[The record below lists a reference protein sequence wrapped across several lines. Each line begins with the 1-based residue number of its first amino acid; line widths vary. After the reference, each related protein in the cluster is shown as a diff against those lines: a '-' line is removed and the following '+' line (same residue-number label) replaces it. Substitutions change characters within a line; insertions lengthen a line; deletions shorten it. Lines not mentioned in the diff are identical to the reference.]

1 MLKVSKLCKGF
12 SSQAL
17 LKGVSF
23 DQSEGELVGL
33 IGPSGQGKSVLLKI
47 IGGIIEADSGTVKFE
62 DQHGKAKDLNES
74 TGFLFQSG
82 ALFDSRTVLENT
94 MFPLSQYRE
103 FDYEEAAKK
112 AYNILSEVGL
122 SAHISKL
129 PGQLSGGMRRRVAL
143 ARALVSDPELVLL
156 DDPTAGLDPVA
167 ANVTMELIER
177 LHRKLNSTTIVVSH
191 DLRRLVPRVDR
202 LLCLF
207 DGQIGF
213 DGASESL
220 VKEGSTEIKD
230 FISTRYDFSEASI

>member
-1 MLKVSKLCKGF
+1 M
-12 SSQAL
+12 
-17 LKGVSF
+17 
-23 DQSEGELVGL
+23 
-33 IGPSGQGKSVLLKI
+33 
-47 IGGIIEADSGTVKFE
+47 
-62 DQHGKAKDLNES
+62 
-74 TGFLFQSG
+74 
-82 ALFDSRTVLENT
+82 
-94 MFPLSQYRE
+94 
-103 FDYEEAAKK
+103 
-112 AYNILSEVGL
+112 
-122 SAHISKL
+122 
-129 PGQLSGGMRRRVAL
+129 AL